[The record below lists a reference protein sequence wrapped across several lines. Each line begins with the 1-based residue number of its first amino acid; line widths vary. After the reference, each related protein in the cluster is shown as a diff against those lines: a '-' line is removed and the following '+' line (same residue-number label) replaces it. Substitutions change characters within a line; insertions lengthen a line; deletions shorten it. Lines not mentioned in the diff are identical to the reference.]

1 MNIVNSC
8 RQGHVQLDNVLFAP
22 LTIEKKVVGV
32 IGLANKTGGF
42 TQRDRE
48 MAMAFGE
55 IASVALANSRM
66 LEMLEENEKELK
78 TYSEHL
84 EALVEERTKK
94 LKDSERLAA
103 IGETAGMVGHDIR
116 NPLQSIT
123 GELYL
128 ARTNLESLP
137 DTHAKEDVNESIGYI
152 EEQLTYVNKIVQ
164 DLQDY
169 RENAQASTAG
179 NRP

>member
-1 MNIVNSC
+1 MK
-8 RQGHVQLDNVLFAP
+8 
-22 LTIEKKVVGV
+22 IEQRTVGV
-32 IGLANKTGGF
+32 IGLANKPGGF
-42 TQRDRE
+42 TKRDRE

-55 IASVALANSRM
+55 IASVALVNSQI

-78 TYSEHL
+78 AHYEHL

-128 ARTNLESLP
+128 ARTSLESLP
-137 DTHAKEDVNESIGYI
+137 DTHAKEELNESIGYI
-152 EEQLTYVNKIVQ
+152 EEQLTYVNKIVRPPR
-164 DLQDY
+164 LC
-169 RENAQASTAG
+169 ENT
-179 NRP
+179 